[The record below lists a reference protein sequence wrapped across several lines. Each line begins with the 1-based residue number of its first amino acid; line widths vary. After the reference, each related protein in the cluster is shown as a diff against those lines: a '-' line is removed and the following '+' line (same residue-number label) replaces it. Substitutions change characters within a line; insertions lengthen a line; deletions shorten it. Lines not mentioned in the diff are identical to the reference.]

1 MGSNE
6 RASDRAAMV
15 RRRGQ
20 RRTALGFIEGL
31 SVLFDSFCTSD
42 AKKWIGKTILRITYR
57 VTSSRS
63 PLDAMAKC
71 GGGWLIVVVKGRE
84 GNSCW
89 LFLFLFPAN

>member
-1 MGSNE
+1 MGSDE

-20 RRTALGFIEGL
+20 RRTALLVLSRGCYL

-42 AKKWIGKTILRITYR
+42 AKKWIGKLLLRITYR

-63 PLDAMAKC
+63 PLEAMAKC
-71 GGGWLIVVVKGRE
+71 GGGCKL
-84 GNSCW
+84 
-89 LFLFLFPAN
+89 